1 MNQYITNIKVNS
13 LYHLHDFNIPCGQAG
28 SPHLLITGK
37 NGSGKTVLLNAI
49 ASYLNLI
56 KEDKEM
62 QFSHFR
68 EYRENWIKHLN
79 SATDEQERLSAKNRI
94 EYLDKEINELFGQ
107 VELSFN
113 DTAGLIEAYQQEQFI
128 ITFYEADRSKNKSNI
143 TEPQS
148 PTKPRYNI
156 KGDVKQTAT
165 DQFLNFLADLKIQ
178 EALARNEQQTAD
190 ADNIHQWFIGFEQLL
205 RHIYQDEQLTLSFDY
220 RDYSF
225 RINTEGK
232 SFKFTETSDGFSAV
246 LDIVIDLILKMQ
258 PQGRLAHSYTKKGI
272 VLIDEIETHLHL
284 ELQRIIMPL
293 LTQIFPNI
301 QFIVTTHSPFVLNS
315 MNNAIA
321 FDLEHQKILDDLT
334 DYSYDALA
342 EGYFGVS
349 TGSSYMDMQ
358 LDKLHRLLE
367 KESLNEADKQAI
379 RLLTKDFEELP
390 EVASPNIV
398 GEFLQ
403 LKCQYAD
410 KLKNILAL

>member
-1 MNQYITNIKVNS
+1 M
-13 LYHLHDFNIPCGQAG
+13 
-28 SPHLLITGK
+28 
-37 NGSGKTVLLNAI
+37 
-49 ASYLNLI
+49 
-56 KEDKEM
+56 
-62 QFSHFR
+62 
-68 EYRENWIKHLN
+68 
-79 SATDEQERLSAKNRI
+79 
-94 EYLDKEINELFGQ
+94 
-107 VELSFN
+107 
-113 DTAGLIEAYQQEQFI
+113 
-128 ITFYEADRSKNKSNI
+128 
-143 TEPQS
+143 
-148 PTKPRYNI
+148 
-156 KGDVKQTAT
+156 
-165 DQFLNFLADLKIQ
+165 
-178 EALARNEQQTAD
+178 
-190 ADNIHQWFIGFEQLL
+190 
-205 RHIYQDEQLTLSFDY
+205 
-220 RDYSF
+220 
-225 RINTEGK
+225 
-232 SFKFTETSDGFSAV
+232 

-258 PQGRLAHSYTKKGI
+258 PQGRLAHNYTKKGI

-293 LTQIFPNI
+293 LTQLFPNI

-367 KESLNEADKQAI
+367 KEKLSEADKQAI

-403 LKCQYAD
+403 LKCRYAD
-410 KLKNILAL
+410 KLKNILAT

>member
-56 KEDKEM
+56 KEDKKM
-62 QFSHFR
+62 HFVHFR
-68 EYRENWIKHLN
+68 ENRNMWAKQLN
-79 SATDEQERLSAKNRI
+79 STTDEPTKLKAKNNI
-94 EYLDKEINELFGQ
+94 DFLDKQINKLYGQ

-113 DTAGLIEAYQQEQFI
+113 DTAELIETYQQEQFI
-128 ITFYEADRSKNKSNI
+128 ITFYEADRSKSKSNI
-143 TEPQS
+143 REPQS
-148 PTKPRYNI
+148 PTKPQYKI

-190 ADNIHQWFIGFEQLL
+190 ADDIHRWFIGFEQLL

-258 PQGRLAHSYTKKGI
+258 PQGRLAHNYTKKGI

>member
-367 KESLNEADKQAI
+367 KESLSEADKQAI

-410 KLKNILAL
+410 KLKNILAT

>member
-128 ITFYEADRSKNKSNI
+128 ITFYEADRSKSKSNI

-148 PTKPRYNI
+148 PTKPRYKI

-190 ADNIHQWFIGFEQLL
+190 ADDIHRWFIGFEQLL
-205 RHIYQDEQLTLSFDY
+205 QHIYQDEQLTLSFDY

-258 PQGRLAHSYTKKGI
+258 PQGRLAHNYTKKGI

-321 FDLEHQKILDDLT
+321 FDLEQQKILDDLT

-367 KESLNEADKQAI
+367 KERLSEADKQAI

-410 KLKNILAL
+410 KLKNILAT